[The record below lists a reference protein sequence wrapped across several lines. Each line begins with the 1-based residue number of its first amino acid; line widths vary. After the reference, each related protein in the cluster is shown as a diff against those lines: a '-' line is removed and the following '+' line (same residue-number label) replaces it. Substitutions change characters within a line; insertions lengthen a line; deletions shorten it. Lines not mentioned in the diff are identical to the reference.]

1 MPHNMTQVK
10 ETRLEN
16 VTVALAGR
24 RVDPT
29 GSDAGSFPLQ
39 NIDRVSEEL
48 RTVFETLRP
57 ATLISSAACGS
68 DLLALDEAGRLGIR
82 RRVILPF
89 EPERFLKTSVEDRPG
104 DWGSLYNRIIK
115 EVCSSGDL
123 VDLKFGVDQDD
134 DYRLTNLAILDEAL
148 EVARAS
154 AGKVIAVLVWDGQ
167 SRGPGDL
174 TENFRVEAQ
183 KRGFPVVDVSTISS
197 DHSK

>member
-1 MPHNMTQVK
+1 VK
-10 ETRLEN
+10 EPGLEN

-24 RVDPT
+24 RVDPVGT
-29 GSDAGSFPLQ
+29 DPGGFPIG
-39 NIDRVSEEL
+39 NVNRVSEEL
-48 RTVFETLRP
+48 RAVFETLRP

-68 DLLALDEAGRLGIR
+68 DLLALEEAGRLGIR

-89 EPERFLKTSVEDRPG
+89 DPEQFLRTSVEDRPG
-104 DWGSLYNRIIK
+104 DWASLYKRIIK

-123 VDLKFGVDQDD
+123 VDLKFSVGQDD

-183 KRGFPVVDVSTISS
+183 KKGFPIVEVPTIPGA
-197 DHSK
+197 